1 MENLIDPT
9 AKLIGNIEIGIGN
22 LVGPGCVITGPISIG
37 NNNIFGSYSIIGGPP
52 QDDLFGLEKT
62 RLFFAG
68 GGDGELSVQI
78 GDRNVFREFVTV
90 HHPFST
96 KTTIGSD
103 NYFMAQSHIPHDA
116 SLADRIKLANSVQIG
131 GYTSIMSD
139 SYLGF
144 GAVVHQFVSIGA
156 YSMIGM
162 GSIVIGDVAPGSK
175 VVGSPARLIGPN
187 VVGLGKAG
195 VIDFSYWDHS
205 SSLKEVITPPIE
217 LAKEFF
223 LWHES
228 ISRLKKLK
236 GLVATLRRAT

>member
-9 AKLIGNIEIGIGN
+9 AKLIGNIEIGFGN

-52 QDDLFGLEKT
+52 QDDQFGLEKT
-62 RLFFAG
+62 RQFFAS
-68 GGDGELSVQI
+68 GGDGELSIQI

-103 NYFMAQSHIPHDA
+103 NYFMAQSHIPHD
-116 SLADRIKLANSVQIG
+116 SCLADRIKLANSVQIG
-131 GYTSIMSD
+131 GYTSIMSN

-144 GAVVHQFVSIGA
+144 GAVVHQFVSIGS
-156 YSMIGM
+156 YSMVGM
-162 GSIVIGDVAPGSK
+162 GAIVIRDVAPGSM
-175 VVGSPARLIGPN
+175 VVGSTARLIGPN
-187 VVGLGKAG
+187 VVGLGKVG
-195 VIDFSYWDHS
+195 VIDFSYWKHNADS
-205 SSLKEVITPPIE
+205 KDVVAPPIE
-217 LAKEFF
+217 LANEFF

-228 ISRLKKLK
+228 ILRLNKLK
-236 GLVATLRRAT
+236 EVVARLRRMN